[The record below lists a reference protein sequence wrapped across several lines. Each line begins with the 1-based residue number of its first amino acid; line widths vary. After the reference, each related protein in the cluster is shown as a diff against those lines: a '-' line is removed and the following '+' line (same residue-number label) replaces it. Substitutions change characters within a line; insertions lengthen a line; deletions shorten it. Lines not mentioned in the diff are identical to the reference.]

1 MKSVAFGT
9 LAAMT
14 LESSRASTAE
24 RAEETL
30 KIAQRKANQV
40 RLRLSAF
47 VFTLSAVVTAVSFLI
62 MTGHLGPDP
71 SKASNC
77 LLPNIGTVGM
87 LLGILLMPLGLL
99 PSDRQLINILILSIF
114 MVYVALLFV
123 CATESFGEIHGY
135 TTDIDMYMRVW
146 NHSANGWIGAA
157 IQAWNMSDA
166 QARQFVAGKQGL
178 TTSLGG
184 SLLMFAFFF
193 VIMLAAMAPVLC
205 SRRGCCPLAPR
216 EALDRTWLILRV
228 GLSLMHLVFLVDTL
242 QRVYYHPVLYVQ
254 GCGIGFFSSD
264 VVHGASWGILPLLAT
279 PAVRRR
285 IQAKLM
291 SLTMNAQAKEAA
303 TITQLVGGIGVRRAL
318 HLARQRFR
326 VIHFDALQELDFA
339 SSQDTGCYARAVQAS
354 LGSCDVF
361 MSHSW
366 SDSWTAKWETLSEWA
381 AEFEYTTERTP
392 SLWLDKVC
400 CACLPAVLGRNGSLA
415 CCALD

>member
-1 MKSVAFGT
+1 MAFGT

-40 RLRLSAF
+40 RLRLSGF

-114 MVYVALLFV
+114 VVYVALLFV
-123 CATESFGEIHGY
+123 CATRSIGEIHGY

-193 VIMLAAMAPVLC
+193 VIMLEAKSSSC
-205 SRRGCCPLAPR
+205 S
-216 EALDRTWLILRV
+216 
-228 GLSLMHLVFLVDTL
+228 
-242 QRVYYHPVLYVQ
+242 
-254 GCGIGFFSSD
+254 
-264 VVHGASWGILPLLAT
+264 AS
-279 PAVRRR
+279 
-285 IQAKLM
+285 K
-291 SLTMNAQAKEAA
+291 
-303 TITQLVGGIGVRRAL
+303 
-318 HLARQRFR
+318 
-326 VIHFDALQELDFA
+326 
-339 SSQDTGCYARAVQAS
+339 
-354 LGSCDVF
+354 
-361 MSHSW
+361 
-366 SDSWTAKWETLSEWA
+366 
-381 AEFEYTTERTP
+381 
-392 SLWLDKVC
+392 
-400 CACLPAVLGRNGSLA
+400 
-415 CCALD
+415 